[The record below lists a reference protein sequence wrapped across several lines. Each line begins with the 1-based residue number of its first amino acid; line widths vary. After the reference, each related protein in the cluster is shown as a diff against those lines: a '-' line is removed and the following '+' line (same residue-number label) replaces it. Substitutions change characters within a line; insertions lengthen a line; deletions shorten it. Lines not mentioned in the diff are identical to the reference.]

1 MPSAS
6 WKLCSAYYNCFSNLG
21 NCTWQARVA
30 GECSICGST
39 DGTGTLCRPRKA
51 CMAQDASALIAAG
64 TVNAGQ
70 MNRACMDVPIT
81 IHPVDA
87 AALLNIKSTLGV
99 TYTTWT
105 ATSPCRL
112 FGSSVGFPGEWNAYS
127 SALLHSVSHVGWA
140 QSLPC
145 ISAVDGLGLK
155 GSIHAEMSA
164 LTTLTRVSLTSNF
177 FNYRIDSFTS
187 SMKALPNLVD
197 IEAPYNYLMGTVP
210 PVGASLVVLNMAFNF
225 LTDFPTFSCTTC
237 GGNNNCLT
245 TPSKCPSG
253 GTIQRA
259 AAECVYCG
267 TNGVP
272 PLCWG
277 AGGVCTVDASVPIAA
292 GTGSKALTTP
302 LARTCVGGDVVLVK
316 ESAGRQEAVGHGTGH
331 NGCGRAAH
339 VAIGGV
345 CGGSGGAAALPA
357 EGGGRGGAVGPAST
371 PQGPYPAPTCS
382 PMLTLK
388 SLLGVTF
395 TSWAASVPCKIAGQ
409 STTVTT
415 WSGVLCDNIGSVLSI
430 FPLSLADHRV
440 CPLLIAPPTPLSLLS
455 SLASGVASNCL
466 TGTVPALS
474 SGLRTLDVRYNFL
487 TDVPAVTY
495 TYCGGNNN
503 CLLTPSKCAT
513 AGSTQR
519 PTADC
524 AICGTTNAVGPF
536 CTASGGVYM
545 PDAAANVAAGTVNAP
560 VLPLLFMGCT
570 GGTNYMYPSD
580 AAALLN
586 IKSAMGLTFT
596 SWATT
601 TPCLAEGTSPN
612 WDEWER
618 VTCTPF
624 GRLYSIAYYNCFSS
638 PGNCAWQARVA
649 GQCSICGSTDGTG
662 TLCGPGKACLPQDAS
677 ALIAAGTVNAGQSNL
692 ACVDVPISIHPI
704 DAAALLN
711 IKSTLGVAYTT
722 WTATS
727 PCRLFGSSVG
737 FSGEWNGVWCNGDG
751 KAVLFAVD
759 GLGLKG
765 SLHADMSALTAL
777 TRVSLTSNFFNY
789 RIDSFT
795 SSMKD
800 LPNLV
805 DIRMHI
811 NYLYGEIPSFLVNIP
826 KITQLEAPYN
836 YLMGTVP
843 PVRAEG
849 CGGSVSIAA
858 PTACPRCAG
867 GQEECAR
874 WTLSVPTAAGTGSK
888 SLTTPLAR
896 TCVGGAVV
904 GIKESAAMLALKSSL
919 GVTFTSWAASVP
931 CMLNYLFGTVPAL
944 ATGLLTLDARFNYLT
959 DLPTAAYKSCS
970 GNNNFLV
977 TPSKCNAAGTVQ
989 RTAAECSFCG
999 TTNGVGPFCTATGGA
1014 CMVNA
1019 YDNVD
1024 GGIVN
1029 SATQPAVPL
1038 FCLFPPVAM
1047 KDSAAMLA
1055 IKSSLGVTYTTWAA
1069 SVPCKLPGQIARV
1082 AIWTGV
1088 SCDSTGSVVGIGLE
1102 NANLK
1107 GSLAMEISTL
1117 SALTYLS
1124 LSANLLNYRIDSF
1137 TTYLRFLPVLADI
1150 GAMNNYLMGSIPA
1163 LASGLRTLDIRYN
1176 FIADLPAVTYSSYNG
1191 TGNCLIAPSKC
1202 GSSGINQR
1210 PPAECAFCSSTNA
1223 MGPYCWGG
1231 GGVCTVDAFV
1241 YVFGSYVNAG
1251 STPGLATCVG
1261 GTVVAIQESAAMLA
1275 LKSSLGITTN
1285 TWAASVACTLKGT
1298 TAPVPTWA
1306 GVLYDSSGNV
1316 VSMNLN
1322 SQLFQAPLTDFTSNL
1337 LKLTGLKELYLQYNW
1352 FFGSV
1357 PTALLRLPSLCVLGL
1372 GFNYLTGSFPGSA
1385 TLVTLDIRSNFF
1397 YTMAPMTL
1405 KWCDGSN
1412 NCLASPAPCASGGS
1426 TQRAAA
1432 DCAICASVGAVPP
1445 FCRGTGT
1452 CSPDSGPAAALGTPN
1467 SATAPMLPMV
1477 CSGIPIDPADALV
1490 LLTLKSTLSVMLSN
1504 WNAASL
1510 CTLEGQTLLPAQ
1522 WGGVRCTAAGKV
1534 TSMDLGYNL
1543 FQGRLDL
1550 FAAPLKPLTTLKA
1563 LFFHYNYFAGSIPSA
1578 IATLPQLTSLGLFSN
1593 YLTGTVPIPSKALV
1607 ALDVGFNFLSG
1618 TFPKLPLMFCAG
1630 DNNCFLNSTACRTYG
1645 IVQRPAG
1652 ACAICGTVAGQGD
1665 LCFGGSCAPLASAA
1679 VTASTVNSPNQPI
1692 LPMACA
1698 GRYNP
1703 AAPMDTGSALA
1714 LLNVKSALGVTFT
1727 SWLAA
1732 SPCAI
1737 ANSTIAVAGTWTG
1750 VLCSSAGDVLSVA
1763 LTYLSV
1769 PLSFYLSSPPLP
1781 HCLIRCPL
1789 RSISMS
1795 LLACFLPAFPPHM
1808 RAATEQA
1815 SSTSTLPFLPTPA
1828 PAPCTLSPVHPLS
1841 DLSNNFLRGSLDKFV
1856 TFSGLK
1862 TLLQLRLNNNWFV
1875 GSLPQTLMSFSALSL
1890 LDVHANALTG
1900 SFPAVSSVLRALY
1913 LHDNFLAGSF
1923 TTSSLTA
1930 CDPSLNCFLNAV
1942 ACGAT
1947 STTQR
1952 AAAACAICDSPAAQ
1966 GQLCWGGTCMPK
1978 VSPTTAHPD
1987 GLAPPAMYCAGAP
2000 VVNIGPI
2007 DAQALGALKN
2017 VMGVTFTTSDPATY
2031 CTVAPTAIVPGTW
2044 DGVLCDSAGK
2054 VVSLSVRLLY
2064 PCCALL
2070 LSMHWLASSRAL
2082 CRSPS
2087 PPSRRSLPCEP
2098 SPLCPLHFIFLH
2110 APCNPKPEILCPS
2123 PHSLPSLPLP
2133 SSLSPLFRSPHYL
2146 SSLPLSSFSLL
2157 SAPLLILS
2165 PLLAAPPPSDLTSNL
2180 FDLAY
2185 NWLSSSVPA
2194 YMLTLPSL
2202 TELTI
2207 GYNYLTGALPP
2218 VTPPLSVVDVQFN
2231 FLAGTFPM
2239 LTLTLCAAR
2248 MNCFLDA
2255 TKCKNPN
2262 RASELPRAAASCAI
2276 CNTTNAQGRLCN
2288 GGVCTVNATDLVA
2301 LGAPNSAA
2309 SPSLPLICVGAA
2321 FVAMDAVHA
2330 GAMLNIKASLG
2341 VTFTDWKAG
2350 SPCSLPG
2357 GVAAGS
2363 WSGVTC
2369 DGTGKVDLQSNLL
2382 QGRLDSFTA
2391 SIKTP
2396 LVLKEIVLQFNYLSG
2411 QFPTAL
2417 LALTTLSKL
2426 SVGYNYLTG
2435 PFPTVPASA
2444 KSLDVQGNFLSG
2456 AFPTNAL
2463 TYCAATT
2470 NCLTDA
2476 NNCASLGITQRSATD
2491 CAICGTAFGQGT
2503 LCGGVP
2509 CLVNTTGVTAPPT
2522 ATSPPCNLY
2531 CTPVALDTNTTT
2543 TLLALKTVL
2552 GVTATEWSATT
2563 VALKPKALKS
2573 SSVPLATMVGACTVE
2588 GQTPAPGSWTGVFC
2602 NSAGAIVALLLPNQK
2617 LTGSLSTDIAKL
2629 TALTALCDSL
2639 SMPIHPCTL
2648 TRPSTRG
2655 QTCRHFTH
2663 AAAALQWG
2671 TGLQLSPSALNSRF
2685 CKKPL
2690 NRNYLTGVV
2699 PAMGAAVKVLNMA
2712 GNFLSASFPTTGV
2725 TACDARSNCF
2735 TDASKC
2741 ANTLGTAQRA
2751 TADCNVCGST
2761 GAAGPLCGGGFCIP
2775 NAAAP
2780 AAAGTPNIEGQALLT
2795 MSCVGGPIEVNM
2807 RGAMLNLKA
2816 SLGVTLTDW
2825 AAASP
2830 CTIAGQPSVPGAWTN
2845 VVCDTAGKVVS
2856 INAKFNYLAGPLP
2869 SALLTL
2875 PTLTSLDVSYSYL
2888 TGTVPAL
2895 GTALKNL
2902 RIGGNYLSGSIGT
2915 LSGVTCSALFNCLT
2929 SQGSCTTGG
2938 TQNRVGCAICGST
2951 NAQSTLCGGGM
2962 CVPDATAAV
2971 ESNTTPTLS
2980 TPAVPMYCTG
2990 VIMDATAVTTLANI
3004 KTALG
3009 VTFTD
3014 WVAPTALLKPK
3025 AAGRTGSG
3033 SVAPTDWL
3041 TTGGYCT
3048 MDGQTPVAGSWSG
3061 VLCNSLGQPVNLNLN
3076 NQRLTGSFH
3085 ADISKLSL
3093 LTVLDVSYN
3102 FFKSNLDTWA
3112 APLKLSINLVSLELN
3127 MNALT
3132 GTFPAPIS
3140 TALKRLLVDRNFMA
3154 GTFPAKSATY
3164 CTAYGNCIFSYT
3176 MCNSL
3181 YPNSPVGN
3189 CNYCGTTNGLGTACM
3204 GNPCMPV
3211 TPSPITATNRW
3222 DPMPTMRCDP
3232 VPVHAS
3238 QGNPPT
3244 HRMKSSKRS
3253 LFLHSL
3259 HLPSLPPFPPFSP
3272 CCMAA
3277 AALQA
3282 MVPGLWTQPM
3292 CTLAGQAY
3300 VPGMLPLAFGNPAG
3314 MVLDMYA
3321 PFAHRPA
3328 RPLLAPFSHPAR
3340 PLAPCSRPSRALRA
3354 PCSPLLAPCSP
3365 CPHQPSTLLSPA
3377 VHMMCSRANGFFPTD
3392 SSKLSALTKLDLSV
3406 NLFTNRLDSFLGPF
3420 IPIKTLN
3427 YLCLHQNYFSGSF
3440 PASISALTALT
3451 ELRLNL
3457 NYLTGSMPAA
3467 LPASLKVIDLSS
3479 NYLVGT
3485 FPTTTATSVACASN
3499 CLQDASKC
3507 PAGSAQRA
3515 AAACAIC
3522 ETPDARG
3529 RMCGGGICT
3538 PNTTVAVAAGT
3549 MNTGSASL
3557 YCLGASM
3564 DSIMAMLLLHAH
3576 PPLLCLSPAL
3586 SLPTNPSPLLP
3597 SLLLAAA
3604 ALLNVKASLGVTFT
3618 DWALDSPCTI
3628 QGLPPL
3634 PDAWSNVVCN
3644 VSGKVMSIN
3653 LRSNFL
3659 EGRLDVF
3666 AANFKALTALK
3677 EAYLDFNWFTGP
3689 IPSTLV
3695 TIATLSTFGA
3705 SYNYLYGSM
3714 PAPGTA
3720 LKTLTLDGNWLS
3732 GTFPGTGF
3740 SSCSATAN
3748 CLASISACTTLGTV
3762 QRAAAACAVCDTAD
3776 GSGTVCGGGT
3786 CAPDTAVPLASS
3798 TPNSATAAVLP
3809 RFCVGVPLDAT
3820 QGNILL
3826 ALKSTLGATF
3836 SDWTAATLA
3845 APKATSTKPKKG
3857 SKRRVLLQGRGSGL
3871 LYDWKACRPSCCCP
3885 SCGCP
3890 SLCHHTLAVHRVC
3903 LSLTHLSPLSL
3914 CAPSAVA
3921 CAPPAAWNSLSRDLR
3936 SQLLSGTVHSDIS
3949 KLSTLTSLRLSSNLF
3964 FSRLDS
3970 YLVPITPSATL
3981 KELSVPPRLCPS
3993 VSPFSLL
4000 VPHPSLLL
4008 SSSTSSLLSPI
4019 HLSPAHWILPSSF
4032 TP

>member
-1 MPSAS
+1 M
-6 WKLCSAYYNCFSNLG
+6 
-21 NCTWQARVA
+21 V
-30 GECSICGST
+30 
-39 DGTGTLCRPRKA
+39 
-51 CMAQDASALIAAG
+51 QDASALIAAG

-112 FGSSVGFPGEWNAYS
+112 FGSSVGFPGEWNGVWCNGDGKAV
-127 SALLHSVSHVGWA
+127 LL
-140 QSLPC
+140 
-145 ISAVDGLGLK
+145 
-155 GSIHAEMSA
+155 
-164 LTTLTRVSLTSNF
+164 SLTSNF

-245 TPSKCPSG
+245 TPSKCPSR
-253 GTIQRA
+253 GTVQRA

-302 LARTCVGGDVVLVK
+302 LARTCV
-316 ESAGRQEAVGHGTGH
+316 S

-415 WSGVLCDNIGSVLSI
+415 WSGVLCDSTGSVLSI
-430 FPLSLADHRV
+430 GVSNANLKGSLPAAV
-440 CPLLIAPPTPLSLLS
+440 SLLS
-455 SLASGVASNCL
+455 ALTYLGVASNCL

-474 SGLRTLDVRYNFL
+474 SGLCTLDVRYNFL

-580 AAALLN
+580 AVALLN

-624 GRLYSIAYYNCFSS
+624 GRLYSMRLRCNYLM
-638 PGNCAWQARVA
+638 
-649 GQCSICGSTDGTG
+649 G
-662 TLCGPGKACLPQDAS
+662 TLPAS
-677 ALIAAGTVNAGQSNL
+677 ITNFKSLDI
-692 ACVDVPISIHPI
+692 
-704 DAAALLN
+704 AAALLN

-777 TRVSLTSNFFNY
+777 TRVSLMSNFFNY

-843 PVRAEG
+843 PVRAG
-849 CGGSVSIAA
+849 LVVLNMAFNFLTDFPTFSYSTCGGNNNCLTTPSK
-858 PTACPRCAG
+858 CPSG
-867 GQEECAR
+867 GTEECAR

-904 GIKESAAMLALKSSL
+904 GIKVSNGCGRAAHVVNGGSLKGVMVMRAVGVACHAGPQVFAGRHIHQLGGKCAVHAGLAEHHIHNLEWRGL
-919 GVTFTSWAASVP
+919 R
-931 CMLNYLFGTVPAL
+931 LQYNYLFGEVPSFLVGLPKLTQLYVPL

-989 RTAAECSFCG
+989 RTAAECSFYG

-1102 NANLK
+1102 NANLL

-1202 GSSGINQR
+1202 GSSGIDQR

-1316 VSMNLN
+1316 VSIEMKNTGLAGAPPADISKLTTLTYLNLN

-1467 SATAPMLPMV
+1467 SATAP
-1477 CSGIPIDPADALV
+1477 IAAHALV
-1490 LLTLKSTLSVMLSN
+1490 LLTLKSTLSVTLSN

-1522 WGGVRCTAAGKV
+1522 WGGVRCTAAGKRWSGSTCNV
-1534 TSMDLGYNL
+1534 GAGAALAVPHALCLSLIHRLSCSSLSLPRSALTRQSLQSILHLDISKLTTLTYLDLGYNL

-1698 GRYNP
+1698 DNP

-1750 VLCSSAGDVLSVA
+1750 VLCSSAGDVLSVNLSSAVAGTIHTDITKLNSPHLPVSA
-1763 LTYLSV
+1763 LTYL
-1769 PLSFYLSSPPLP
+1769 
-1781 HCLIRCPL
+1781 
-1789 RSISMS
+1789 
-1795 LLACFLPAFPPHM
+1795 
-1808 RAATEQA
+1808 
-1815 SSTSTLPFLPTPA
+1815 
-1828 PAPCTLSPVHPLS
+1828 

-1862 TLLQLRLNNNWFV
+1862 TLLQ
-1875 GSLPQTLMSFSALSL
+1875 

-1987 GLAPPAMYCAGAP
+1987 GLAPAGH
-2000 VVNIGPI
+2000 VLRCTTLPI
-2007 DAQALGALKN
+2007 HQFCMLEISQALGALKN

-2031 CTVAPTAIVPGTW
+2031 CTVAPTAHRPRHVGRQLANSKLTGT
-2044 DGVLCDSAGK
+2044 
-2054 VVSLSVRLLY
+2054 
-2064 PCCALL
+2064 
-2070 LSMHWLASSRAL
+2070 
-2082 CRSPS
+2082 
-2087 PPSRRSLPCEP
+2087 
-2098 SPLCPLHFIFLH
+2098 
-2110 APCNPKPEILCPS
+2110 
-2123 PHSLPSLPLP
+2123 
-2133 SSLSPLFRSPHYL
+2133 
-2146 SSLPLSSFSLL
+2146 LPLSVSALTALTAMVAWTEVATQLRLL
-2157 SAPLLILS
+2157 
-2165 PLLAAPPPSDLTSNL
+2165 TNL
-2180 FDLAY
+2180 KSIDLAY

-2248 MNCFLDA
+2248 MNCFHRRHQVQEPQPRL
-2255 TKCKNPN
+2255 
-2262 RASELPRAAASCAI
+2262 RAPTSCRLLRHLQHHQRA
-2276 CNTTNAQGRLCN
+2276 GPPVH

-2330 GAMLNIKASLG
+2330 GANAQHQ
-2341 VTFTDWKAG
+2341 
-2350 SPCSLPG
+2350 
-2357 GVAAGS
+2357 GVAGLQPAAGGG
-2363 WSGVTC
+2363 W
-2369 DGTGKVDLQSNLL
+2369 N
-2382 QGRLDSFTA
+2382 SFTA

-2396 LVLKEIVLQFNYLSG
+2396 LVLKELLVTATCHRSFALQFKLPVRPVPHRPPRPHHSL
-2411 QFPTAL
+2411 QAL
-2417 LALTTLSKL
+2417 RGLQLPD
-2426 SVGYNYLTG
+2426 G
-2435 PFPTVPASA
+2435 PLPTVPASA
-2444 KSLDVQGNFLSG
+2444 KSLDVQATSCQ
-2456 AFPTNAL
+2456 APSPPTRSP
-2463 TYCAATT
+2463 TATPPPT
-2470 NCLTDA
+2470 
-2476 NNCASLGITQRSATD
+2476 ASPTPTTAPPSASPSASATD
-2491 CAICGTAFGQGT
+2491 CAICGTRLWPGHAMRRRAVPRQHH
-2503 LCGGVP
+2503 GGHRASHCHVSP
-2509 CLVNTTGVTAPPT
+2509 LQPLLHASRLGHQPP
-2522 ATSPPCNLY
+2522 
-2531 CTPVALDTNTTT
+2531 
-2543 TLLALKTVL
+2543 ALKTVL

-2563 VALKPKALKS
+2563 GGTEAQGVEEQQRAA
-2573 SSVPLATMVGACTVE
+2573 LATMVGACTVE
-2588 GQTPAPGSWTGVFC
+2588 GRPLLLARGPASSATPLAPLSPCECPPAV
-2602 NSAGAIVALLLPNQK
+2602 SLMLLPNQK
-2617 LTGSLSTDIAKL
+2617 LTGSLSTDIRQAHSSH
-2629 TALTALCDSL
+2629 C
-2639 SMPIHPCTL
+2639 
-2648 TRPSTRG
+2648 
-2655 QTCRHFTH
+2655 
-2663 AAAALQWG
+2663 AALPRPPPV
-2671 TGLQLSPSALNSRF
+2671 TPHPPLFQLCRFHSPPSIPPTAAHN
-2685 CKKPL
+2685 KL

-2856 INAKFNYLAGPLP
+2856 IDLTNQLLKGSMHADITKLTILTSFNAKFNYLAGPLP
-2869 SALLTL
+2869 VRAAHSAHPHQPVTPHSILTPPSLHTSRIAAAAHVLPSTAHILRLPHTSTFYHPIPSCTKRGSLLTPL
-2875 PTLTSLDVSYSYL
+2875 PVCAPATSTHAPLAVPTASDVSYSYL

-2990 VIMDATAVTTLANI
+2990 VIMDATA
-3004 KTALG
+3004 G
-3009 VTFTD
+3009 D
-3014 WVAPTALLKPK
+3014 ALLPCPALPPILPHNVFHPSPPHPCAWWL
-3025 AAGRTGSG
+3025 AAHQ
-3033 SVAPTDWL
+3033 P
-3041 TTGGYCT
+3041 
-3048 MDGQTPVAGSWSG
+3048 P
-3061 VLCNSLGQPVNLNLN
+3061 SLSIHAMNLN

-3093 LTVLDVSYN
+3093 LTVLERPWGHV
-3102 FFKSNLDTWA
+3102 LVA
-3112 APLKLSINLVSLELN
+3112 ALLAAIMPFPPLASLPAPSAAARAGIELN

-3154 GTFPAKSATY
+3154 GTFPANSATY

-3189 CNYCGTTNGLGTACM
+3189 CNYCGTTM
-3204 GNPCMPV
+3204 GWARRAWA
-3211 TPSPITATNRW
+3211 TP
-3222 DPMPTMRCDP
+3222 
-3232 VPVHAS
+3232 
-3238 QGNPPT
+3238 
-3244 HRMKSSKRS
+3244 
-3253 LFLHSL
+3253 
-3259 HLPSLPPFPPFSP
+3259 
-3272 CCMAA
+3272 

-3365 CPHQPSTLLSPA
+3365 CPHQPSTLLSAHTVTPLMGCMPHA
-3377 VHMMCSRANGFFPTD
+3377 SLMRVGCLSAGCAHDVLTSKRLLPTD
-3392 SSKLSALTKLDLSV
+3392 SSKLSALTKL
-3406 NLFTNRLDSFLGPF
+3406 
-3420 IPIKTLN
+3420 
-3427 YLCLHQNYFSGSF
+3427 
-3440 PASISALTALT
+3440 
-3451 ELRLNL
+3451 
-3457 NYLTGSMPAA
+3457 
-3467 LPASLKVIDLSS
+3467 
-3479 NYLVGT
+3479 
-3485 FPTTTATSVACASN
+3485 
-3499 CLQDASKC
+3499 
-3507 PAGSAQRA
+3507 
-3515 AAACAIC
+3515 
-3522 ETPDARG
+3522 
-3529 RMCGGGICT
+3529 
-3538 PNTTVAVAAGT
+3538 
-3549 MNTGSASL
+3549 
-3557 YCLGASM
+3557 
-3564 DSIMAMLLLHAH
+3564 
-3576 PPLLCLSPAL
+3576 
-3586 SLPTNPSPLLP
+3586 
-3597 SLLLAAA
+3597 
-3604 ALLNVKASLGVTFT
+3604 
-3618 DWALDSPCTI
+3618 
-3628 QGLPPL
+3628 
-3634 PDAWSNVVCN
+3634 
-3644 VSGKVMSIN
+3644 
-3653 LRSNFL
+3653 
-3659 EGRLDVF
+3659 
-3666 AANFKALTALK
+3666 
-3677 EAYLDFNWFTGP
+3677 
-3689 IPSTLV
+3689 
-3695 TIATLSTFGA
+3695 
-3705 SYNYLYGSM
+3705 
-3714 PAPGTA
+3714 
-3720 LKTLTLDGNWLS
+3720 
-3732 GTFPGTGF
+3732 
-3740 SSCSATAN
+3740 
-3748 CLASISACTTLGTV
+3748 
-3762 QRAAAACAVCDTAD
+3762 
-3776 GSGTVCGGGT
+3776 
-3786 CAPDTAVPLASS
+3786 
-3798 TPNSATAAVLP
+3798 
-3809 RFCVGVPLDAT
+3809 
-3820 QGNILL
+3820 
-3826 ALKSTLGATF
+3826 
-3836 SDWTAATLA
+3836 
-3845 APKATSTKPKKG
+3845 
-3857 SKRRVLLQGRGSGL
+3857 
-3871 LYDWKACRPSCCCP
+3871 
-3885 SCGCP
+3885 
-3890 SLCHHTLAVHRVC
+3890 
-3903 LSLTHLSPLSL
+3903 
-3914 CAPSAVA
+3914 
-3921 CAPPAAWNSLSRDLR
+3921 
-3936 SQLLSGTVHSDIS
+3936 
-3949 KLSTLTSLRLSSNLF
+3949 
-3964 FSRLDS
+3964 
-3970 YLVPITPSATL
+3970 
-3981 KELSVPPRLCPS
+3981 
-3993 VSPFSLL
+3993 
-4000 VPHPSLLL
+4000 
-4008 SSSTSSLLSPI
+4008 
-4019 HLSPAHWILPSSF
+4019 
-4032 TP
+4032 

>member
-1 MPSAS
+1 M
-6 WKLCSAYYNCFSNLG
+6 
-21 NCTWQARVA
+21 V
-30 GECSICGST
+30 
-39 DGTGTLCRPRKA
+39 
-51 CMAQDASALIAAG
+51 QDASALIAAG

-112 FGSSVGFPGEWNAYS
+112 FGSSVGFPGEWNGVWCNGDGKAVLFAIASLTSFS
-127 SALLHSVSHVGWA
+127 SPHLRPLHAPFAFCSPLCPLHAPLCLLHAPVCLLLAPFALCSP
-140 QSLPC
+140 LP
-145 ISAVDGLGLK
+145 
-155 GSIHAEMSA
+155 
-164 LTTLTRVSLTSNF
+164 RRSLTSNF

-253 GTIQRA
+253 GTVQRA

-302 LARTCVGGDVVLVK
+302 LARTCV
-316 ESAGRQEAVGHGTGH
+316 S

-415 WSGVLCDNIGSVLSI
+415 WSGVLCDSTGSVLSI
-430 FPLSLADHRV
+430 GVSNANLKGSLPAAV
-440 CPLLIAPPTPLSLLS
+440 SLLS
-455 SLASGVASNCL
+455 ALTYLGVASNCL

-580 AAALLN
+580 AVALLN

-624 GRLYSIAYYNCFSS
+624 GRLYSMRLRCNYLM
-638 PGNCAWQARVA
+638 
-649 GQCSICGSTDGTG
+649 G
-662 TLCGPGKACLPQDAS
+662 TLPAS
-677 ALIAAGTVNAGQSNL
+677 ITNFKSLDI
-692 ACVDVPISIHPI
+692 
-704 DAAALLN
+704 AAALLN

-777 TRVSLTSNFFNY
+777 TRVSLMSNFFNY

-795 SSMKD
+795 SSLKD

-843 PVRAEG
+843 PVRAG
-849 CGGSVSIAA
+849 LVVLNMAFNFLTDFPTFSYSTCGGNNNCLTTPSK
-858 PTACPRCAG
+858 CPSG
-867 GQEECAR
+867 GTEECAR

-904 GIKESAAMLALKSSL
+904 GIKVSNGCGRAAHVVNGGSLKGVMVMRAVGVACHAGPQVFAGRHIHQLGGKCAVHAGLAEHHIHNLEWRGL
-919 GVTFTSWAASVP
+919 R
-931 CMLNYLFGTVPAL
+931 LQYNYLFGEVPSFLVGLPKLTQLYVPL

-989 RTAAECSFCG
+989 RTAAECSFYG

-1102 NANLK
+1102 NANLL

-1202 GSSGINQR
+1202 GSSGIDQR

-1316 VSMNLN
+1316 VSIEMKNTGLAGAPPADISKLTTLTYLNLN

-1490 LLTLKSTLSVMLSN
+1490 LLTLKSTLSVTLSN

-1522 WGGVRCTAAGKV
+1522 WGGVRCTAAGKRWSGSTCNV
-1534 TSMDLGYNL
+1534 GAGAALAVPHALCLSLIHRLSCSSLSLPRSALTRQSLQSILHLDISKLTTLTYLDLGYNL

-1698 GRYNP
+1698 DNP

-1750 VLCSSAGDVLSVA
+1750 VLCSSAGDVLSVNLSSAVAGTIHTDITKLTALTYLSVPSPTCQCPHLPVSA

-1795 LLACFLPAFPPHM
+1795 LLACFLPACPPHM

-1987 GLAPPAMYCAGAP
+1987 GLAPPAMYCA
-2000 VVNIGPI
+2000 
-2007 DAQALGALKN
+2007 AQALGALKN

-2070 LSMHWLASSRAL
+2070 LSMHWLGLPVLTAASACQLSLRTLAPV
-2082 CRSPS
+2082 PS
-2087 PPSRRSLPCEP
+2087 TATSFCTQHLQLANSKLTGT
-2098 SPLCPLHFIFLH
+2098 
-2110 APCNPKPEILCPS
+2110 
-2123 PHSLPSLPLP
+2123 
-2133 SSLSPLFRSPHYL
+2133 
-2146 SSLPLSSFSLL
+2146 LPLSV
-2157 SAPLLILS
+2157 SALTALTAI
-2165 PLLAAPPPSDLTSNL
+2165 DLTSNL

-2363 WSGVTC
+2363 WSRVTC
-2369 DGTGKVDLQSNLL
+2369 DGTGKVLGIDLQSNLL

-2396 LVLKEIVLQFNYLSG
+2396 LVLKELLVTAPCHRSFFNYLSG

-2463 TYCAATT
+2463 TYCDATT

-2629 TALTALCDSL
+2629 TALTALRVGAPAFTAPSL
-2639 SMPIHPCTL
+2639 TLQPLPQCMNIHPPCPL
-2648 TRPSTRG
+2648 AGRCST
-2655 QTCRHFTH
+2655 
-2663 AAAALQWG
+2663 
-2671 TGLQLSPSALNSRF
+2671 TGSPAPSPSAQLALPALSSALPRPPPVTPHPPLFQLCRF
-2685 CKKPL
+2685 HSPPSIPPTAAHNKL

-2856 INAKFNYLAGPLP
+2856 IDLTNQLLKGSMHADITKLTILTSFNAKFNYLAGPLP

-2990 VIMDATAVTTLANI
+2990 VIMDATAGDALLPCPALPPILPHNVFHPSPPHPYLSHTHFCPLVSNTLCDVRVTTLANI

-3041 TTGGYCT
+3041 TTGRLMHHGRA
-3048 MDGQTPVAGSWSG
+3048 DPRRRLLVRRALQLPRPAR
-3061 VLCNSLGQPVNLNLN
+3061 QPVSVPSYPHPLQQPCFPSASTALPDALPLLLFKPPPMHATLAAPNLPPRHAPPSSPPHAARNLN

-3093 LTVLDVSYN
+3093 LTVLERPWGHV
-3102 FFKSNLDTWA
+3102 LVA
-3112 APLKLSINLVSLELN
+3112 ALLAAIMPFPPLASLPAPSAAARAGIELN

-3154 GTFPAKSATY
+3154 GTFPANSATY

-3238 QGNPPT
+3238 Q
-3244 HRMKSSKRS
+3244 
-3253 LFLHSL
+3253 
-3259 HLPSLPPFPPFSP
+3259 
-3272 CCMAA
+3272 A

-3365 CPHQPSTLLSPA
+3365 CPHQPSTLLVLSG
-3377 VHMMCSRANGFFPTD
+3377 VKANGFFPTD
-3392 SSKLSALTKLDLSV
+3392 SSKLSALTK
-3406 NLFTNRLDSFLGPF
+3406 
-3420 IPIKTLN
+3420 
-3427 YLCLHQNYFSGSF
+3427 LCLHQNYFSGSF

-3522 ETPDARG
+3522 ETRDARG

-3564 DSIMAMLLLHAH
+3564 DSIM
-3576 PPLLCLSPAL
+3576 
-3586 SLPTNPSPLLP
+3586 
-3597 SLLLAAA
+3597 AA

-3644 VSGKVMSIN
+3644 VSGKVMSINLGQQRLQGTMHADISKLTSLTYIN

-3826 ALKSTLGATF
+3826 ALKTTLGATF

-3871 LYDWKACRPSCCCP
+3871 L
-3885 SCGCP
+3885 
-3890 SLCHHTLAVHRVC
+3890 
-3903 LSLTHLSPLSL
+3903 
-3914 CAPSAVA
+3914 
-3921 CAPPAAWNSLSRDLR
+3921 
-3936 SQLLSGTVHSDIS
+3936 
-3949 KLSTLTSLRLSSNLF
+3949 
-3964 FSRLDS
+3964 
-3970 YLVPITPSATL
+3970 
-3981 KELSVPPRLCPS
+3981 
-3993 VSPFSLL
+3993 
-4000 VPHPSLLL
+4000 
-4008 SSSTSSLLSPI
+4008 
-4019 HLSPAHWILPSSF
+4019 
-4032 TP
+4032 